1 MQNSILNRFW
11 SVLKIRG
18 INVFEL
24 NCFEYFSFF
33 ALFENIALAT
43 FFLILTSCQSTS
55 KLKIISLYQGCY
67 IDFVAS
73 SYFYRKSVSL
83 CILYKIHKTDLFI
96 FDQGISS
103 NNGTKP
109 PPTTTSVYQ

>member
-1 MQNSILNRFW
+1 M
-11 SVLKIRG
+11 
-18 INVFEL
+18 FEL

-55 KLKIISLYQGCY
+55 KLKIIGLYQGCY